1 MADLAVP
8 ALRAEQV
15 RADPQVQTCS
25 QNLRVSGVSG
35 NCLWRVPCFHENAL
49 LRGDGP
55 DDGLADNAA
64 SLAGGEDRDATTLEA
79 AFPPWFLARACVNAG
94 ERLLAESGLH
104 RNRDAQVGRGN

>member
-1 MADLAVP
+1 MAGRCCGPPPV
-8 ALRAEQV
+8 RAEQV

-49 LRGDGP
+49 LRGGGP

-79 AFPPWFLARACVNAG
+79 AFRLGSWRGHASMLASAY
-94 ERLLAESGLH
+94 
-104 RNRDAQVGRGN
+104 